1 MTKINSNQKVFTL
14 MKQAHTLI
22 NQLNEHINDI
32 SVYQGYK
39 CNISKKNQ
47 SINNYINDNDNT
59 IYLNSRKVW
68 YENSQ
73 LTYLENNGFYY
84 LIAYIILALFLV
96 VRMFY
101 KKHSNIFA
109 TFIILVL
116 WPIIGYYLVILFKLT
131 PYITIKTA
139 PINMCNFSHTQR

>member
-1 MTKINSNQKVFTL
+1 MTKIKSNQKVLAL
-14 MKQAHTLI
+14 MNQAQDQL
-22 NQLNEHINDI
+22 NRLNEHINDI

-68 YENSQ
+68 YENSE
-73 LTYLENNGFYY
+73 LMYLETNGFYY
-84 LIAYIILALFLV
+84 LIVYIILALSIV
-96 VRMFY
+96 ARMFY
-101 KKHSNIFA
+101 KKHSNILV

-116 WPIIGYYLVILFKLT
+116 WPIIGYYLVVLFIEFYT
-131 PYITIKTA
+131 FITTRFFYNNVA
-139 PINMCNFSHTQR
+139 INISN

>member
-1 MTKINSNQKVFTL
+1 MTKIKSNQKVLAL
-14 MKQAHTLI
+14 MNQAQDQL
-22 NQLNEHINDI
+22 NRLNEHINDI

-68 YENSQ
+68 YENSE
-73 LTYLENNGFYY
+73 LMYLETNGFYY
-84 LIAYIILALFLV
+84 LIVYIILALSLV
-96 VRMFY
+96 ARMFY
-101 KKHSNIFA
+101 KKHSNILV

-116 WPIIGYYLVILFKLT
+116 WPIIGYYLVVLFIEFYT
-131 PYITIKTA
+131 FITTRFFYNNVA
-139 PINMCNFSHTQR
+139 INISN

>member
-1 MTKINSNQKVFTL
+1 MTKIKSNQKVFAL
-14 MKQAHTLI
+14 MNQAQTQL
-22 NQLNEHINDI
+22 NRLNEHINDI

-68 YENSQ
+68 YENSE
-73 LTYLENNGFYY
+73 LTYLETNGFYY
-84 LIAYIILALFLV
+84 LIIYIILALVLIA
-96 VRMFY
+96 RMFY
-101 KKHSNIFA
+101 KKHSNILA

-116 WPIIGYYLVILFKLT
+116 WPMIGYYLVVLFIEFYT
-131 PYITIKTA
+131 FITKRFFYNNVA
-139 PINMCNFSHTQR
+139 INISN